1 MEGGPCKFG
10 WTRRIDVIT
19 IVRPLLI
26 CIVGPTAVGKT
37 AFAIRVAQE
46 VGAEI
51 ISADSRQIY
60 RGMNVGTAAPTAQ
73 ERAQAKHHFI
83 DFLDPAELYSAGDFE
98 KDVVG
103 FLGSY
108 FEKNNVAVLVGGS
121 GLYVKGVTNG
131 FGNLPRDKGVRDTL
145 NARLEKEGVE
155 SLAFELRILDPT
167 YAAKMDLKNPQ
178 RVVRALEV
186 CIVTGKPFSSFH
198 SDNKTERPFDL
209 LQIGLTVPR
218 EELNAR
224 IEKRTKTM
232 IENGWVDEV
241 KKLMHLSHCNSLRT
255 VGYKELMSH
264 LNGACTLEEAEERI
278 VISTRQFAKR
288 QMTWFKKDD
297 RVVWFDRSETES
309 AFEHCK
315 QIASKYE

>member
-1 MEGGPCKFG
+1 M
-10 WTRRIDVIT
+10 
-19 IVRPLLI
+19 RPLLI

-60 RGMNVGTAAPTAQ
+60 QGMDVGTAAPNAQ
-73 ERAQAKHHFI
+73 ERAQVKHHFI
-83 DFLDPAELYSAGDFE
+83 DFLDPSELYSAGDFE
-98 KDVVG
+98 KDVMG
-103 FLGSY
+103 FLGRY
-108 FEKNNVAVLVGGS
+108 FERKNIAILVGGS
-121 GLYVKGVTNG
+121 GLYVKGVIDG
-131 FGNLPRDKGVRDTL
+131 FGNLPRDKGVRDML
-145 NARLEKEGVE
+145 NRRLEKDGVE

-186 CIVTGKPFSSFH
+186 CIVSGKPFSAFH
-198 SDNKTERPFDL
+198 SENKTERPFDI
-209 LQIGLTVPR
+209 LQIGLTLSR
-218 EELNAR
+218 EELNTR
-224 IEKRTKTM
+224 IAKRTKTM
-232 IENGWVDEV
+232 IENGWVEEV
-241 KKLMHLSHCNSLRT
+241 QKLMHLSHCNSLRT
-255 VGYKELMSH
+255 VGYKELISH
-264 LNGACTLEEAEERI
+264 LNGVCSLEDAEERI

-297 RVVWFDRSETES
+297 RVVWFDRSETKS

-315 QIASKYE
+315 QISSNYD

>member
-1 MEGGPCKFG
+1 
-10 WTRRIDVIT
+10 
-19 IVRPLLI
+19 VRPLLI

-46 VGAEI
+46 VGTEI

-98 KDVVG
+98 KDVLG

-121 GLYVKGVTNG
+121 GLYVKGVTDG

-155 SLAFELRILDPT
+155 SL
-167 YAAKMDLKNPQ
+167 
-178 RVVRALEV
+178 
-186 CIVTGKPFSSFH
+186 SF
-198 SDNKTERPFDL
+198 
-209 LQIGLTVPR
+209 
-218 EELNAR
+218 
-224 IEKRTKTM
+224 
-232 IENGWVDEV
+232 
-241 KKLMHLSHCNSLRT
+241 
-255 VGYKELMSH
+255 
-264 LNGACTLEEAEERI
+264 
-278 VISTRQFAKR
+278 
-288 QMTWFKKDD
+288 
-297 RVVWFDRSETES
+297 
-309 AFEHCK
+309 
-315 QIASKYE
+315 

>member
-1 MEGGPCKFG
+1 M
-10 WTRRIDVIT
+10 
-19 IVRPLLI
+19 RPLLI

-60 RGMNVGTAAPTAQ
+60 QGMDVGTAAPNAQ
-73 ERAQAKHHFI
+73 ERAQVKHHFI
-83 DFLDPAELYSAGDFE
+83 DFLDPSELYSAGDFE
-98 KDVVG
+98 KDVMG
-103 FLGSY
+103 FLGGY
-108 FEKNNVAVLVGGS
+108 FERKNIAILVGGS
-121 GLYVKGVTNG
+121 GLYVKGVIDG
-131 FGNLPRDKGVRDTL
+131 FGNLPRDKGVRDML
-145 NARLEKEGVE
+145 NRRLEKDGVE

-186 CIVTGKPFSSFH
+186 CIVSGKPFSAFH
-198 SDNKTERPFDL
+198 SENKTERPFDI
-209 LQIGLTVPR
+209 LQIGLTLSR
-218 EELNAR
+218 EELNTR
-224 IEKRTKTM
+224 IAKRTKTM
-232 IENGWVDEV
+232 IENGWVKEV

-255 VGYKELMSH
+255 VGYKELISH
-264 LNGACTLEEAEERI
+264 LNGVCSLEDAEERI

-297 RVVWFDRSETES
+297 RVVWFDRSETKS

-315 QIASKYE
+315 QISSKYE